1 MTLMK
6 LSACGSACILTV
18 LWAVGAAGLTLFF
31 LLGYLR
37 TLRAL
42 SGARQ
47 APDAGIWL
55 SSCGIRFHRTISIRL
70 LDDARTPLTY
80 GLGRPV
86 VVLPEHLETDA
97 RRRMYILTHEL
108 VHIRSARLSAKVA
121 ADIGALRPLVQSAG
135 LADGL
140 HGKPRSGACLRRN
153 RSSPARRWQPES
165 LRWRAAGICGAEAV
179 GSGVCQRLWP
189 DCCRGKDPSYYE
201 IQKDFLLYLTDY
213 RADADTELYRV
224 CDAGTGAKR
233 GAIPCCIC
241 GADTECCCR
250 EARTGEV
257 DSCRRLGLC
266 ANGRFRRRSAGCG
279 LDVAVRE
286 SQRKGS
292 DGLWLAEKPEHR
304 ENRNALWHRFR
315 CRDRHAGPRH
325 PRRKRQ
331 LRGLHAGWRLSGHC

>member
-37 TLRAL
+37 TPRAL

-108 VHIRSARLSAKVA
+108 VHIRSLDCLRKWLLTSARCVHWFN
-121 ADIGALRPLVQSAG
+121 PLVWLMVYTANRDLELACDGTVLRLLGDGSRKAYAG
-135 LADGL
+135 VLLEFA
-140 HGKPRSGACLRRN
+140 
-153 RSSPARRWQPES
+153 AR
-165 LRWRAAGICGAEAV
+165 
-179 GSGVCQRLWP
+179 
-189 DCCRGKDPSYYE
+189 
-201 IQKDFLLYLTDY
+201 
-213 RADADTELYRV
+213 
-224 CDAGTGAKR
+224 
-233 GAIPCCIC
+233 
-241 GADTECCCR
+241 
-250 EARTGEV
+250 
-257 DSCRRLGLC
+257 
-266 ANGRFRRRSAGCG
+266 
-279 LDVAVRE
+279 
-286 SQRKGS
+286 
-292 DGLWLAEKPEHR
+292 
-304 ENRNALWHRFR
+304 
-315 CRDRHAGPRH
+315 
-325 PRRKRQ
+325 
-331 LRGLHAGWRLSGHC
+331 

>member
-6 LSACGSACILTV
+6 ISACGSACILTV

-55 SSCGIRFHRTISIRL
+55 SSCGLRFHRTISIRL

-108 VHIRSARLSAKVA
+108 VHIRSLDCLRKWLLTSALCVHWFT
-121 ADIGALRPLVQSAG
+121 AG

-165 LRWRAAGICGAEAV
+165 LRWRAAGICGAEAA
-179 GSGVCQRLWP
+179 GSGVWQRL
-189 DCCRGKDPSYYE
+189 
-201 IQKDFLLYLTDY
+201 
-213 RADADTELYRV
+213 
-224 CDAGTGAKR
+224 
-233 GAIPCCIC
+233 
-241 GADTECCCR
+241 
-250 EARTGEV
+250 
-257 DSCRRLGLC
+257 
-266 ANGRFRRRSAGCG
+266 
-279 LDVAVRE
+279 
-286 SQRKGS
+286 
-292 DGLWLAEKPEHR
+292 
-304 ENRNALWHRFR
+304 
-315 CRDRHAGPRH
+315 
-325 PRRKRQ
+325 
-331 LRGLHAGWRLSGHC
+331 

>member
-55 SSCGIRFHRTISIRL
+55 SSCGLRFHRTISIRL

-86 VVLPEHLETDA
+86 VVLPET
-97 RRRMYILTHEL
+97 
-108 VHIRSARLSAKVA
+108 VHSHTRTRAYPVARLSAKVA

-165 LRWRAAGICGAEAV
+165 LRWRAAGICGAEAA
-179 GSGVCQRLWP
+179 GSGVWQRL
-189 DCCRGKDPSYYE
+189 
-201 IQKDFLLYLTDY
+201 
-213 RADADTELYRV
+213 
-224 CDAGTGAKR
+224 
-233 GAIPCCIC
+233 
-241 GADTECCCR
+241 
-250 EARTGEV
+250 
-257 DSCRRLGLC
+257 
-266 ANGRFRRRSAGCG
+266 
-279 LDVAVRE
+279 
-286 SQRKGS
+286 
-292 DGLWLAEKPEHR
+292 
-304 ENRNALWHRFR
+304 
-315 CRDRHAGPRH
+315 
-325 PRRKRQ
+325 
-331 LRGLHAGWRLSGHC
+331 